1 MSIAKI
7 LWIVS
12 FLAAVVFSFVSGF
25 AYAGALLAILG
36 LVSGWFVDADHRRG
50 LIIAAIF
57 LLIAGGASA
66 WGEIP
71 AIGEY
76 LTKIFGNY
84 AAVLAAASLT
94 AILKT
99 TFERLKP

>member
-12 FLAAVVFSFVSGF
+12 FLAAVVFAFASFPMAAV
-25 AYAGALLAILG
+25 LLAVLG

-50 LIIAAIF
+50 LIIAAVF
-57 LLIAGGASA
+57 LMMAGGAHA
-66 WGEIP
+66 WGAIP
-71 AIGEY
+71 TLGAYLNAI
-76 LTKIFGNY
+76 FDNY

-99 TFERLKP
+99 TAERLKP

>member
-7 LWIVS
+7 IWAVS
-12 FLAAVVFSFVSGF
+12 FLAAIVFSFVTFGMSGVV
-25 AYAGALLAILG
+25 LAVLG
-36 LVSGWFVDADHRRG
+36 LIAGWFVDSEHRRG

-57 LLIAGGASA
+57 LMMAGGAGA
-66 WGEIP
+66 WGDIP
-71 AIGEY
+71 VVGTY
-76 LTKIFGNY
+76 LTAIFGSY

-99 TFERLKP
+99 TLERLKP

>member
-12 FLAAVVFSFVSGF
+12 FLAAVVFSFVTGF
-25 AYAGALLAILG
+25 AYAGALLAVLG

-50 LIIAAIF
+50 LIIAAVF
-57 LLIAGGASA
+57 LLMAGGAGA

-71 AIGEY
+71 AIGES

-84 AAVLAAASLT
+84 AAVMAAASLT
-94 AILKT
+94 AIMKT